1 MYYLAN
7 YEEHRAPKTYKNL
20 KRLSD
25 YRNKDQRIEGS
36 KHVVYKCHRDV
47 RLNKIH
53 AFYTVKNGCLVRDK
67 YRTAMHQIREMFK
80 SKDRA
85 GHPEESYVQ
94 RSRMTSGSA
103 NKIITQEW

>member
-7 YEEHRAPKTYKNL
+7 YEEHRAPSTYKHL

-25 YRNKDQRIEGS
+25 FRNSSRRIEGS

-53 AFYTVKNGCLVRDK
+53 AFYTVKDGALVRDK
-67 YRTAMHQIREMFK
+67 YRTAMHQIREMF
-80 SKDRA
+80 R
-85 GHPEESYVQ
+85 
-94 RSRMTSGSA
+94 
-103 NKIITQEW
+103 

>member
-1 MYYLAN
+1 MYYLAK
-7 YEEHRAPKTYKNL
+7 YEERNAPLTYKNL

-25 YRNKDQRIEGS
+25 FRNSSWRVEGS
-36 KHVVYKCHRDV
+36 KHVVYKSHRDV
-47 RLNKIH
+47 RLNKVH
-53 AFYTVKNGCLVRDK
+53 AFYTVKDGCLVRDK

-85 GHPEESYVQ
+85 GQPEESYVQ